1 MFGNIKFPYFNMQ
14 QLNLDWTME
23 RISKTPEIIQLPALA
38 GDDLSDVQD
47 MIDLKALDIPK
58 AICFINCGLHDDPQ
72 DRRCA
77 VLLFKIDN
85 DNMVGLVFGMSDN
98 IDVTSIRKESG
109 VWA

>member
-1 MFGNIKFPYFNMQ
+1 MLNNIKFPFLSMQ

-23 RISKTPEIIQLPALA
+23 RIAKTPEIIQLPALA
-38 GDDLSDVQD
+38 GDDLSDVMD

-85 DNMVGLVFGMSDN
+85 DNMIGLAMGMSAN
-98 IDVTSIRKESG
+98 IGVNVIAKVSG
-109 VWA
+109 AW

>member
-14 QLNLDWTME
+14 QLNLDWLME
-23 RISKTPEIIQLPALA
+23 RVSKTPEIIQLPALA

-58 AICFINCGLHDDPQ
+58 TICFINCGLHDDPQ

-85 DNMVGLVFGMSDN
+85 DNMVGQAMGMSVN
-98 IDVTSIRKESG
+98 IGVNMIAKVAG